1 MRNFL
6 CNYIFEWI
14 HCIYKYVLLQE
25 GNWNTVKVM
34 HDENKL
40 DLIVNDIFTER
51 WAIGK
56 SVVFIL
62 FFSHFIFFIYLYFE
76 YTICQYCQL

>member
-1 MRNFL
+1 
-6 CNYIFEWI
+6 
-14 HCIYKYVLLQE
+14 
-25 GNWNTVKVM
+25 M

-56 SVVFIL
+56 SVAFIL
-62 FFSHFIFFIYLYFE
+62 FFSHFISFIYLHFAD
-76 YTICQYCQL
+76 TICQYCQL

>member
-1 MRNFL
+1 
-6 CNYIFEWI
+6 
-14 HCIYKYVLLQE
+14 
-25 GNWNTVKVM
+25 M

-56 SVVFIL
+56 SMVFT
-62 FFSHFIFFIYLYFE
+62 FFLHFISFI
-76 YTICQYCQL
+76 